1 MQGDGGDLFAFGE
14 DEGGN
19 LLPAI
24 RRDWIRYNAR
34 HEAIVWHYYLDVKG
48 LVTIGVGN
56 LVDPLAPALAVR
68 MIAPDGNLATPEQ
81 ITKEWAY
88 VKRDE
93 RAKDWRFATR
103 LTALRL
109 HPDELIRLVDRQLDV
124 NDSHLA
130 KRFPQ
135 FRSWPADAQFAIHS
149 LSWAAGPGFNF
160 PKLDAALRAGD
171 FLTASK
177 EVDINEPGTAGR
189 NADNRAL
196 LIAAS
201 TAPAGSRELTIQL
214 KLAASVPPVPP
225 PGDLAGG
232 KSPGPGGEGGGGIVV
247 GLGIC
252 AILALLAKGSRR

>member
-1 MQGDGGDLFAFGE
+1 MQGEGGDLSGVAFGE

-24 RRDWIRYNAR
+24 RKDWIRYNAR

-48 LVTIGVGN
+48 LVTVGVGN
-56 LVDPLAPALAVR
+56 LVDPVEMAKQIRMVAPGGR
-68 MIAPDGNLATPEQ
+68 EATSLQ
-81 ITKEWAY
+81 IDTEWRNI
-88 VKRDE
+88 KTDP

-109 HPDELIRLVDRQLDV
+109 HPDELARLVDYQLDR
-124 NDSHLA
+124 NDSYLA
-130 KRFPQ
+130 KRFPN

-149 LSWAAGPGFNF
+149 LSWAAGAGFRF
-160 PKLDAALRAGD
+160 PKLETALLAGD

-201 TAPAGSRELTIQL
+201 TAPAGSRELTIPL

-225 PGDLAGG
+225 PGDLVG
-232 KSPGPGGEGGGGIVV
+232 KGEGGGGESGAIVT
-247 GLGIC
+247 GIGIC
-252 AILALLAKGSRR
+252 AILALLAKGMRR